1 MRLWNTCLNEFPA
14 VDNRGNIEASLCE
27 EIMVKNY
34 REIQRQ
40 DFRLKTCAVI
50 KKIKIK
56 TCLNIIQ
63 WNCRRTMVKKK
74 QQKNQQPKNY
84 KRERV
89 STTEWQLDAQKTFHQ
104 KQYWPEKKS
113 KIFRMN

>member
-1 MRLWNTCLNEFPA
+1 
-14 VDNRGNIEASLCE
+14 
-27 EIMVKNY
+27 
-34 REIQRQ
+34 
-40 DFRLKTCAVI
+40 
-50 KKIKIK
+50 
-56 TCLNIIQ
+56 
-63 WNCRRTMVKKK
+63 MVKKK